1 MLTITPNSCIHIL
14 VSDTLVVLSSGWLV
28 DVTDDYTVTFLMFGT
43 AQFTAS
49 VVLFSLPVIM
59 KFKNNEPGIQK

>member
-1 MLTITPNSCIHIL
+1 MDIT
-14 VSDTLVVLSSGWLV
+14 G
-28 DVTDDYTVTFLMFGT
+28 DYTVTFLVFGI

>member
-1 MLTITPNSCIHIL
+1 MDMT
-14 VSDTLVVLSSGWLV
+14 G
-28 DVTDDYTVTFLMFGT
+28 DYTVTFFMFGT
-43 AQFTAS
+43 AHFTAS